1 MRECST
7 EQYDLGTFSYNFHNP
22 SPSLAADPMPV
33 EHYYTHFLSLV
44 KDLLDCNVEPAVY
57 EDKLREMFGVNSYVA
72 FTLDKLISNI
82 VRQVSLLLSLL
93 LLFLFIAAIFGYCS
107 FLAHFVNRSFCQN
120 SVLSMNVIYD

>member
-1 MRECST
+1 MFEVFIYNIIDM
-7 EQYDLGTFSYNFHNP
+7 EQEYSQGLLYDLLKDTTDNLSSCP
-22 SPSLAADPMPV
+22 SDPMPV

-82 VRQVSLLLSLL
+82 VRQVCIRLSHICFKINIKSDY
-93 LLFLFIAAIFGYCS
+93 FLFIKP
-107 FLAHFVNRSFCQN
+107 FV
-120 SVLSMNVIYD
+120 

>member
-1 MRECST
+1 
-7 EQYDLGTFSYNFHNP
+7 
-22 SPSLAADPMPV
+22 MPV

-82 VRQVSLLLSLL
+82 VRQVSLSLL
-93 LLFLFIAAIFGYCS
+93 LLPLFLFIV
-107 FLAHFVNRSFCQN
+107 FLCPICRQILLPTF
-120 SVLSMNVIYD
+120 

>member
-1 MRECST
+1 
-7 EQYDLGTFSYNFHNP
+7 
-22 SPSLAADPMPV
+22 MPV

-82 VRQVSLLLSLL
+82 VRQVSLLLLLL
-93 LLFLFIAAIFGYCS
+93 LLFLFNCFFS
-107 FLAHFVNRSFCQN
+107 RPNLSTDTFVNS
-120 SVLSMNVIYD
+120 LSMNVIYH